1 MAIEHAARMTKYVIE
16 MLDAWKCVQ
25 VCKPGRLMCWLSF
38 WHLTA
43 ACSWRDYDVIMTGFG
58 LRWRVYDAI
67 ATRFG
72 FWWRD
77 CSLLISDFMPRCA
90 FCCQGFSREHRW
102 FSWQLNTCHMNDEV
116 CNQDAECAQMRT
128 NAWVCFDWV
137 VNLNAS
143 PICWEPIALAKK
155 TWLMVNAYCPHV
167 TRQNEKSNT
176 INI

>member
-116 CNQDAECAQMRT
+116 CNQDAECAQMRA

-137 VNLNAS
+137 CKPYLLRTHRARKENMAHGECVLSACHS
-143 PICWEPIALAKK
+143 SKREKQYYKHLA
-155 TWLMVNAYCPHV
+155 
-167 TRQNEKSNT
+167 
-176 INI
+176 